1 MLPSAEVV
9 AAPTAA
15 AAVHHVVVAR
25 FGLTLTHTTHTTHT
39 NVRKTVPPESSPT
52 QSTKNATRKENNI
65 SFKSP
70 FQVTFYIS
78 FGVCN

>member
-1 MLPSAEVV
+1 MLPSADVA

-25 FGLTLTHTTHTTHT
+25 FGLTLTHTTHT

-52 QSTKNATRKENNI
+52 QSLKNATRKENNI

-70 FQVTFYIS
+70 FQVTFFIS